1 MSTARKF
8 RSTVGSTSEVMTMD
22 GFAELGALFDTPA
35 PAVSPDEARALALEV
50 FGIDA
55 MATPLDGERDRNFRL
70 RTAAGGDHVLKISNV
85 AEDPAVID
93 FQTSALLHIAAVD
106 ADVPV
111 PRLVRTRDGAAL
123 TILTLDDGR
132 HVMRLFDYMA
142 GTPFHRAT
150 PGPALLR
157 DLGRRMAEV
166 GSALSGFSHPA
177 SRYDLLWD
185 IKHAHR
191 TRPLLA
197 HIEDRS
203 NRALVESILDH
214 FEAEVAPA
222 LPHLRAQVIHN
233 DCNPHNVLVDP
244 SDGDRIA
251 GILDFGDMVLS
262 PLVNDLAVAASYHL
276 STSADPLVGAAPLI
290 AGYHATVPL
299 LPEELDVL
307 FDLIAA
313 RLAIRVTIAG
323 WRAGVQPEN
332 RDYILRNDRQ
342 CWEALHHLATCAR
355 KETRTY
361 LSALCGTETMA

>member
-1 MSTARKF
+1 MSTARKY

-35 PAVSPDEARALALEV
+35 PTVSTDEASILALEI

-55 MATPLDGERDRNFRL
+55 TATPLDGERDRNFRL
-70 RTAAGGDHVLKISNV
+70 RSAAGGDHVLKISNV

-93 FQTSALLHIAAVD
+93 FQTSALLHIADVNAV
-106 ADVPV
+106 VPV
-111 PRLVRTRDGAAL
+111 PRLVGNLDGAAQ
-123 TILTLDDGR
+123 TILTLDDGP
-132 HVMRLFDYMA
+132 HVMRLFHYMS
-142 GTPFHRAT
+142 GTPFHRII
-150 PGPALLR
+150 PGPTLLH

-177 SRYDLLWD
+177 SRHDLLWD
-185 IKHAHR
+185 ITHAHR
-191 TRPLLA
+191 TRPLLV
-197 HIEDRS
+197 HIEDQAH
-203 NRALVESILDH
+203 RALIASILDH
-214 FEAEVAPA
+214 FEAEVVPA
-222 LPHLRAQVIHN
+222 LPHLRAQIIHN

-244 SDGDRIA
+244 NDHDRIA

-262 PLVNDLAVAASYHL
+262 PLINDLAVATSYHL
-276 STSADPLVGAAPLI
+276 STSDDPLVGAAPLI

-299 LPEELDVL
+299 LPEELEVL

-313 RLAIRVTIAG
+313 RLAIRIIIAG

-342 CWEALHHLATCAR
+342 CWEALHHLTTCSRR
-355 KETRTY
+355 KTRAY
-361 LSALCGTETMA
+361 LGDLCGAEAIV